1 MTSNSFALQV
11 AQDHAASFWIKD
23 AITRA
28 GTRDVLD
35 ALIDAEALLAF
46 CKLRAKECG
55 LPTGINT

>member
-1 MTSNSFALQV
+1 MKSNYFALQV
-11 AQDHAASFWIKD
+11 EQDQAASFWLKKAIGD
-23 AITRA
+23 AA
-28 GTRDVLD
+28 TRDVLD